1 MARGPADELRGVAVA
16 GAGAAQQQ
24 QRVPAP
30 GPGRVRVARV
40 GKGEGGGGVPVAG
53 QTLAGAPGHDVL
65 ARGSNEGSQRFHN
78 HVEMERAPYD
88 LCFAN
93 PISHLLIVVQ

>member
-1 MARGPADELRGVAVA
+1 MARGPADELRGVAVS

-24 QRVPAP
+24 QRVPGP

-40 GKGEGGGGVPVAG
+40 GEGEGGGGVPVAG

-65 ARGSNEGSQRFHN
+65 ARASNECSQRFHN
-78 HVEMERAPYD
+78 HGEGLLA
-88 LCFAN
+88 L
-93 PISHLLIVVQ
+93 SHLRHF